1 MKNQH
6 NSTNGN
12 ERQQNVEVKDLQVKQ
27 DPKGGPH
34 FKYMPFGA
42 SNVQMIAPSIRRTPV
57 RSVGRLFA
65 GGNVFLPWPRG

>member
-34 FKYMPFGA
+34 IRRLDG
-42 SNVQMIAPSIRRTPV
+42 SSVQMIEPSIRRTPV
-57 RSVGRLFA
+57 RSVGRFFT
-65 GGNVFLPWPRG
+65 GGNVLLPWHRG